1 LIRSL
6 FTGSRLALH
15 VLWGLCLAS
24 LVALD
29 RRHWL
34 DVHQLA
40 QGWSRHLLRILDI
53 RLDVRG
59 RPADPA
65 GLTVANHISWL
76 DIFAL
81 VACQRSRFVA
91 KSEIRDWPVAGWLA
105 DALGTFYLRRGKG
118 GARPLAE
125 KLRPYL
131 ADGGSVV
138 IFPEGTTT
146 DGRDLRPFHP
156 RLFSVALEAGVAI
169 QPVALRYRPCREG
182 RDLAPF
188 VGDDDLFSHILR
200 LLGARGI
207 VVEVHYLA
215 PCRADAG
222 ATRDTAASEAEQ
234 AVRETLFP
242 GRDAR
247 MPRLPP
253 AATPAYPSAETSYE
267 AVKA

>member
-1 LIRSL
+1 MRRVL
-6 FTGSRLALH
+6 TGSRLALH
-15 VLWGLCLAS
+15 VLWGLSLAT

-29 RRHWL
+29 RRGWL
-34 DVHQLA
+34 DVQGLA
-40 QGWSRHLLRILDI
+40 QRWSRQLLRILDI

-59 RPADPA
+59 RPAAHA
-65 GLTVANHISWL
+65 GLTVANHVSWL

-91 KSEIRDWPVAGWLA
+91 KAEIRDWPVAGWLA

-146 DGRDLRPFHP
+146 DGHDLRPFHP
-156 RLFSVALEAGVAI
+156 RLFSVALEAGVAV
-169 QPVALRYRPCREG
+169 QPVALRYQPCREG

-188 VGDDDLFSHILR
+188 IGDDDLLSHILR

-207 VVEVHYLA
+207 VIELHYLP
-215 PCRADAG
+215 PCDAVAD
-222 ATRDTAASEAEQ
+222 ATRDTLAAEAER
-234 AVRETLFP
+234 AIRDTLFP
-242 GRDAR
+242 GREAAA
-247 MPRLPP
+247 PRRAAP
-253 AATPAYPSAETSYE
+253 ATAVYPSAETRYE